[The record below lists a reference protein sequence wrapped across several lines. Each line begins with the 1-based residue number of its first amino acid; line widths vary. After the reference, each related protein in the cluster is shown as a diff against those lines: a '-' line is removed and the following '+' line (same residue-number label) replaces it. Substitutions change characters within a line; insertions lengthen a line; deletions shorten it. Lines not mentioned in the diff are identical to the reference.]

1 MRFLQRSTMAAKV
14 LWIVRIDPVLK
25 CVHVNLV
32 TRSNVPGE
40 QEYLFAPYSAFTVIS
55 SKWAAGTAADP
66 HIIELSA
73 APDNK
78 AAPEDLH
85 LAPWS

>member
-1 MRFLQRSTMAAKV
+1 MAAKV
-14 LWIVRIDPVLK
+14 LWIVHIDPVLK

-55 SKWAAGTAADP
+55 SKWGAGTNEDP
-66 HIIELSA
+66 HVIELSA

-78 AAPEDLH
+78 AAPEDLD

>member
-1 MRFLQRSTMAAKV
+1 MPAKV
-14 LWIVRIDPVLK
+14 LWLIRIDPERK

-32 TRSNVPGE
+32 QKSNIVGE

-55 SKWAAGTAADP
+55 AKWAAGTAADP

-78 AAPEDLH
+78 AAPEDLA

>member
-1 MRFLQRSTMAAKV
+1 M

-32 TRSNVPGE
+32 EKTNVPGE
-40 QEYLFAPYSAFTVIS
+40 EEYLFAPYSAFTVVS
-55 SKWAAGTAADP
+55 AKWGAGTAAEP
-66 HIIELSA
+66 HIIELRA

-78 AAPEDLH
+78 AAPEDLP